1 MAAGEACGR
10 EGGGKPGALVQR
22 AYNQAAQRL
31 LAARGA
37 SPRTPRW
44 MALEEFSVRKG
55 HPYQT
60 AICDLERREVL
71 EVVEGHKAQSVQAYL
86 EKLPEPER
94 VEAVVMYMHEPY
106 RQVVQL
112 CCPGQRVW
120 LTSITPSAR

>member
-44 MALEEFSVRKG
+44 MALDEFSVRKG

-60 AICDLERREVL
+60 AICDLVPRGSCKE
-71 EVVEGHKAQSVQAYL
+71 KARGPGGGRGAQGPVGTG
-86 EKLPEPER
+86 LPG
-94 VEAVVMYMHEPY
+94 EAP
-106 RQVVQL
+106 
-112 CCPGQRVW
+112 
-120 LTSITPSAR
+120 